1 MFIKPI
7 CLPYDA
13 DQKND
18 YQKFE
23 EPVYVAGWGVTGPRS
38 MFNFTITKFMFI
50 YRDINKFMQ
59 DSMFEKIV
67 FFSFQKERLEAPLK
81 VAPSLMHCNT

>member
-38 MFNFTITKFMFI
+38 MFNFTITKFMFL
-50 YRDINKFMQ
+50 YFNK
-59 DSMFEKIV
+59 
-67 FFSFQKERLEAPLK
+67 
-81 VAPSLMHCNT
+81 